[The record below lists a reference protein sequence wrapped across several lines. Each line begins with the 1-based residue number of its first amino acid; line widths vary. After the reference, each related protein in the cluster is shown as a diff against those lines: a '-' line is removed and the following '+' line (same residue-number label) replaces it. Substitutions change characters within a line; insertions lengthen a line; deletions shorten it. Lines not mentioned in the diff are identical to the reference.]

1 MAITPWITI
10 PAKDMRVMLPTSTHN
25 DYKLMFA
32 NVKAIDEAIKLLEDL
47 KVIIE
52 ATEKAVE
59 NHGE

>member
-1 MAITPWITI
+1 MAFTPWITI
-10 PAKDMRVMLPTSTHN
+10 PAKNMEVMLPTSTHD
-25 DYKLMFA
+25 DYVLQFA
-32 NVKAIDEAIKLLEDL
+32 NVAAIDETIELLEDL